1 MLKTEFLKM
10 NPIRELVLQSG
21 KTVVDVS
28 REAGIS
34 KQTLHSLIKGVQK
47 NPRMTTIYQ
56 LSVYFKIDSA
66 ELYNRY
72 INFIQQENTSNY
84 SA

>member
-1 MLKTEFLKM
+1 MMDNVNQM
-10 NPIRELVLQSG
+10 NPIRELVLHSG
-21 KTVVDVS
+21 KTVIDVS

-56 LSVYFKIDSA
+56 LSIYFKIDSA
-66 ELYNRY
+66 ELYNKY
-72 INFIQQENTSNY
+72 INFIQQDNTSNY